1 MGRNTFALNH
11 SWPRVNLIHSLM
23 ARFHIL
29 LSCSSFEIAI
39 CYLSWKQFFS
49 GQRKWPET
57 ASSFSQAYGQDS
69 WAQKLATEWQ
79 SPNRDGCCSSPRL
92 GSELGRWCLSPVANV
107 LLLKKSR
114 WSLLLLSKQRKNL
127 VNYFPWSL
135 FVGWGWFLWSGQ
147 LLFFSV
153 AFWGDGTPLSQ
164 EISFITLELEMQGRK
179 ERIKI
184 LYKGQRK
191 LKACNLKPLA
201 RSCGTSYFCWEGI
214 PLVESG

>member
-1 MGRNTFALNH
+1 MVSPFTAKT
-11 SWPRVNLIHSLM
+11 
-23 ARFHIL
+23 
-29 LSCSSFEIAI
+29 EE
-39 CYLSWKQFFS
+39 KS
-49 GQRKWPET
+49 GELFPIKFVCW
-57 ASSFSQAYGQDS
+57 
-69 WAQKLATEWQ
+69 
-79 SPNRDGCCSSPRL
+79 L
-92 GSELGRWCLSPVANV
+92 GVIPM
-107 LLLKKSR
+107 K
-114 WSLLLLSKQRKNL
+114 
-127 VNYFPWSL
+127 
-135 FVGWGWFLWSGQ
+135 
-147 LLFFSV
+147 LFFSV